1 MQFLHLT
8 TDFHPYARSTWTQAP
23 RAART
28 IIYTHFVPK
37 PSQCYI
43 ALSYWCHPLKVLFL
57 IWRDVMCDAH
67 LAIRTT
73 SRLSK
78 AMESY
83 RQRTCPTFDT
93 CHQDDYGR
101 VTTLV
106 FSMTI
111 AYAASIQ
118 LLHILS
124 DRDTNSYQQ
133 RLDVARECAGL
144 AIEVSQNNPR
154 LLHVAIGLPWTSAY
168 EVLAWEYIWFNGPTD
183 NEGATDVRGELDAFI
198 DTFKIY
204 ARQYPV
210 KYTRRDWPF
219 RTVDKFN
226 IHKLD
231 LAIA

>member
-1 MQFLHLT
+1 ML
-8 TDFHPYARSTWTQAP
+8 Y
-23 RAART
+23 RA
-28 IIYTHFVPK
+28 
-37 PSQCYI
+37 
-43 ALSYWCHPLKVLFL
+43 VLLVSSFKEG
-57 IWRDVMCDAH
+57 RDVMCDAH